1 MFEKGEYL
9 VYGTHGICRVEEVT
23 YPLMKTA
30 DRERLY
36 YVLQPIYA
44 NGNKI
49 YVPVD
54 SLRSNLR
61 RVITKEE
68 CGALLDLIPRLEA
81 LLVDNEKQREQVYK
95 TAMLSNDCREWVKVI
110 KTIYLRKHQRMS
122 QGKKMTLVDERYLRM
137 AQDNLYGEMSFAL
150 GEDKEDMES
159 YIKNHV
165 EQMAAV

>member
-23 YPLMKTA
+23 HPLMNTA
-30 DRERLY
+30 DRELLY

-54 SLRSNLR
+54 NLRGNLR

-68 CGALLDLIPRLEA
+68 CAALLDLIPKLEA

-95 TAMLSNDCREWVKVI
+95 TAMLSNDCREWVKII
-110 KTIYLRKHQRMS
+110 KTIYLRRNQRMS

-165 EQMAAV
+165 EQMDTV

>member
-23 YPLMKTA
+23 HPLMKTA

-36 YVLQPIYA
+36 YVLQPIYQ

-54 SLRSNLR
+54 NLRGNLR

-68 CGALLDLIPRLEA
+68 CAALLDLIPRLEA
-81 LLVDNEKQREQVYK
+81 LLIDNEKQREQVYK
-95 TAMLSNDCREWVKVI
+95 TAMLSNDCREWVKII
-110 KTIYLRKHQRMS
+110 KTIYLRRNQRMS

-150 GEDKEDMES
+150 GKDRDGMES